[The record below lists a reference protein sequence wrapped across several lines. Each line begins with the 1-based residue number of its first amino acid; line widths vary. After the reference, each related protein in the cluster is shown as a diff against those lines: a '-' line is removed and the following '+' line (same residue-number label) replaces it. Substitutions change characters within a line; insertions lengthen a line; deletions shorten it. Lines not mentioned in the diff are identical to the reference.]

1 MMMEYAL
8 LAVCLVALAAVAG
21 LVMAVVVAAR
31 SASQS
36 TRELRLVTED
46 LLAATITMDPRL
58 RAHIA
63 SEILKGRTEFA
74 PAKNNPDAPP
84 VLVNPTRGLTIDET

>member
-1 MMMEYAL
+1 
-8 LAVCLVALAAVAG
+8 
-21 LVMAVVVAAR
+21 
-31 SASQS
+31 
-36 TRELRLVTED
+36 VTED